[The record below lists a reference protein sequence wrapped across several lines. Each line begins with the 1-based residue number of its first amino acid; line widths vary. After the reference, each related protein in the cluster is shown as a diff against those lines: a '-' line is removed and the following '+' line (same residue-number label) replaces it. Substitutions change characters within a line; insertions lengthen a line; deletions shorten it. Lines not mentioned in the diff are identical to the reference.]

1 MLHRNSQKRDYTD
14 NNIYFIVTKT
24 FKNFPYFKEPIFC
37 ELLIEELKLCKEI
50 KEFKLYGFCIIY
62 DHLNLM
68 IHPNDKFNVSKIMQ
82 FLKRHFSRNANY
94 IISDN
99 GNEIDFEFGGD
110 IGQCRL
116 QIQNQFQSDKY
127 NKFANTIEL
136 FNKKINNFHNQ
147 FTQKYGKNQI
157 IIPKFKWQK
166 SYHDHIIR
174 NAKDFENHCHYTVY
188 NFQKH
193 NLPESWKYTS
203 LNYDGMIDGIE
214 L

>member
-1 MLHRNSQKRDYTD
+1 MLHRNSQKRDYTS

-37 ELLIEELKLCKEI
+37 ELLIEELKLCKKL

-68 IHPNDKFNVSKIMQ
+68 IHPNDEFNISKVMQ
-82 FLKRHFSRNANY
+82 SVKKEISRDINC
-94 IISDN
+94 IINSSESN
-99 GNEIDFEFGGD
+99 LNTASPEGD
-110 IGQCRL
+110 IPECRL
-116 QIQNQFQSDKY
+116 QGRQYSRRY
-127 NKFANTIEL
+127 NK
-136 FNKKINNFHNQ
+136 NFIIPNLLNFYNQ
-147 FTQKYGKNQI
+147 FTKKYGKNQI
-157 IIPKFKWQK
+157 EIPKFKWQK

-174 NAKDFENHCHYTVY
+174 NTKDFENHCHYTVY

-193 NLPESWKYTS
+193 NLPENWKYTS
-203 LNYDGMIDGIE
+203 LNYDEVIDEIE